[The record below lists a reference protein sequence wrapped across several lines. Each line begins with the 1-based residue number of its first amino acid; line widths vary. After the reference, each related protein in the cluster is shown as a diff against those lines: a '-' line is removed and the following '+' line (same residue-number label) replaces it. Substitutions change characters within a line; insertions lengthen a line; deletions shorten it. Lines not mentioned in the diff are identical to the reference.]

1 MRLDLK
7 QEVMEKL
14 GPRLSEL
21 YGLSEGGVTMIRPNE
36 LVERPTSCGTALPGF
51 ECRIIGVDDKELP
64 RGETGEIIFYGGW
77 AMRRYHG
84 QPEKTREVIWRDER
98 GRSFIRSGDIG
109 RMDDDGFVYVVDRK
123 KDMIISG
130 GFNIFPVDI
139 EAVIS
144 QNPCVLDV
152 CVIGAPH
159 PLWGESPVAA
169 VIPQPGMKVEPQ
181 ELCDWANLRLAK
193 TQRVA
198 AVILRKEF
206 PRNAM
211 GKVVKPELRR
221 EYEDLLSKP
230 AA

>member
-1 MRLDLK
+1 
-7 QEVMEKL
+7 
-14 GPRLSEL
+14 
-21 YGLSEGGVTMIRPNE
+21 
-36 LVERPTSCGTALPGF
+36 
-51 ECRIIGVDDKELP
+51 
-64 RGETGEIIFYGGW
+64 
-77 AMRRYHG
+77 MRRYHG
-84 QPEKTREVIWRDER
+84 QPEKTHEVIWRDER
-98 GRSFIRSGDIG
+98 GRSFIRTGDIG

-159 PLWGESPVAA
+159 PLWGESPIAA

-198 AVILRKEF
+198 AVILRREF

-230 AA
+230 TA